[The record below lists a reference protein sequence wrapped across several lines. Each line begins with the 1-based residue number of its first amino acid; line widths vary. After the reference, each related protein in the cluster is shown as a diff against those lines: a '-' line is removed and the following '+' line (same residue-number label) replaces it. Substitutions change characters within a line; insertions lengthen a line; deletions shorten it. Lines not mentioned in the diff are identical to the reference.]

1 MNGRHHRTMTLGRS
15 GKMKFIKISL
25 LKKKNPKQNKTK
37 TLGNKKRT
45 CIT

>member
-25 LKKKNPKQNKTK
+25 LKKKTQNKIK
-37 TLGNKKRT
+37 QKP
-45 CIT
+45 